1 MTTKE
6 QVIEL
11 AKQADDHADKTL
23 QCQGEYHP
31 DWHEVRDAYFATLV
45 RNATVIE
52 ERTALAEVCDAMG
65 IPHIAKYLRE
75 QAEAIRNL
83 KDKP

>member
-6 QVIEL
+6 QVIAWSE
-11 AKQADDHADKTL
+11 QADDHADKTL

-45 RNATVIE
+45 RNAVVIE
-52 ERTALAEVCDAMG
+52 ERMALAQLCDAMG
-65 IPHIAKYLRE
+65 SPQIAEYLRA
-75 QAEAIRNL
+75 QAEIIR
-83 KDKP
+83 KEPTT